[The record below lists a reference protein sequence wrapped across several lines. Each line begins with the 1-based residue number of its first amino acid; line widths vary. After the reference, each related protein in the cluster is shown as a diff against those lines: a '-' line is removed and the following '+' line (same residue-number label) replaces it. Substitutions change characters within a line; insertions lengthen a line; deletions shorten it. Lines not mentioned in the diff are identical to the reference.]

1 MNDRKISM
9 RKLAPLTGFAVIGTL
24 LLSGCG
30 SASQNASAAAD
41 DTLIVYTN
49 SNSDGRGEWLTAEA
63 EKAGFDIEIV
73 GAGGGDATNKII
85 AEKGNPVADVVFGLN
100 NMYFEQLKAAETI
113 TPYTP
118 AWSGDVDQA
127 LGDPA
132 SEKSYWPL
140 VQQGIV
146 LAYNT
151 EAVSPAE
158 APKEWTDLWTKDQFK
173 KRYESVTG
181 LGGATTQLVF
191 AGILNDYK
199 DPNGDLGISDEGW
212 AQVKAY
218 FDNGSPSVADKDL
231 YARMADGE
239 VDMGQMWSSGLP
251 AREAEYGVKTDV
263 MRPQAGVPFAVE
275 QIGIVKGTDNKEQA
289 ADFIDWFGSAK
300 VQGAWAK
307 EFDAMPV
314 NTSAAKLAN
323 PEVVKFHEGLDRQDI
338 DWTFVQEN
346 MGAWVE
352 KIELEYMN

>member
-1 MNDRKISM
+1 M
-9 RKLAPLTGFAVIGTL
+9 RKLAPITGFAIVGAL

-30 SASQNASAAAD
+30 SAANEADAAAD

-63 EKAGFDIEIV
+63 DKAGFDIEIV

-100 NMYFEQLKAAETI
+100 NMYFEQLKAADTI
-113 TPYTP
+113 APYTP
-118 AWSGDVDQA
+118 AWSGEVDAA
-127 LGDPA
+127 LADPA
-132 SEKSYWPL
+132 AEKSYWPL

-146 LAYNT
+146 LAYN
-151 EAVSPAE
+151 ADALSAGE
-158 APKEWTDLWTKDQFK
+158 APQEWTDLWTEDEFK

-212 AQVKAY
+212 AQVEAY

-239 VDMGQMWSSGLP
+239 VDMGQMWSSGLT
-251 AREAEYGVKTDV
+251 AREAEYGVDTEI
-263 MRPQAGVPFAVE
+263 MTPEAGVPFAVE
-275 QIGIVKGTDNKEQA
+275 QIGIIKGTENKDQA
-289 ADFIDWFGSAK
+289 AEFIDWFGSAE
-300 VQGAWAK
+300 VQGSWAK
-307 EFDAMPV
+307 EFNAMPV
-314 NTSAAKLAN
+314 NTAAIEQAD
-323 PEVVKFHEGLDRQDI
+323 PEVVKFHEELKRQDI
-338 DWTFVQEN
+338 DWTFAQEN